1 MWNGQYSSNSDLF
14 KKQNIKVNLL
24 RQRRYVLNGKTSVP
38 PGGKEKGFLRND
50 YLAFLRRCL
59 FFDAG
64 YNLKCYCT
72 LRLSLLSEE
81 RKCYKKT
88 SGTKEKGTKIGR
100 KWNKSAN
107 LQAWDFLL
115 LDKTNQGNYFC
126 RNSCNVRKC

>member
-24 RQRRYVLNGKTSVP
+24 KQKRYVLNGKTLVP

-50 YLAFLRRCL
+50 YLAFLRWCH

-64 YNLKCYCT
+64 YNLKRYCT

-100 KWNKSAN
+100 KWNDSEN

>member
-14 KKQNIKVNLL
+14 KKQNIRVNLL

-64 YNLKCYCT
+64 YNLKRYCT

-88 SGTKEKGTKIGR
+88 SGTKGKGTKIGR